1 MVTYDFTG
9 KVAFVTGGSAGMGA
23 ATVRA
28 FAEAGAAVAIV
39 DLNADAA
46 ERFAAELN
54 AAGHRAIGIGCDVSN
69 EQQVADAVAR
79 TVEAFGSLDMAFN
92 NAGIMRPPV
101 DSADETAE
109 AFDALVAVNL
119 RGVWASMKHELA
131 QIRAQGSGAIVNCSS
146 LGGLVG
152 GNGRATYHA
161 TKHGVLG
168 QTKSVAL
175 QYGPLGIRVNAVCP
189 GTIATPMVD
198 RMTAAGELDPDGAIA
213 AIPMGRLGR
222 PEEIAAAVLWLCSD
236 GASYVTGVA
245 LPVDAGYTAQ

>member
-131 QIRAQGSGAIVNCSS
+131 QMRAQGSGAIVNCSS

-236 GASYVTGVA
+236 GASYVTGAA